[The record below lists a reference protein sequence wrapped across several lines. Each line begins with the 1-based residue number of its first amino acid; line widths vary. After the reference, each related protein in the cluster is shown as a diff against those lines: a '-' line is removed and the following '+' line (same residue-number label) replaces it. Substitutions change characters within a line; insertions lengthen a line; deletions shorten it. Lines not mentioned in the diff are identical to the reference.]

1 MTILQ
6 SLFCLTNTIYMYI
19 HIVFELI
26 ALMSQ
31 NLLIFSVSANRPEFV
46 RIQQQLEGETYP
58 PDKWNP
64 NGPSRAFYQLSRD
77 EKAAAEKKRLVEYC
91 KKSYKKVSVQ
101 LYRHQ
106 PSSCEISGYMGIWIL
121 LICYWMLLSLLL
133 EFCLI
138 KPRWCTKLPD
148 CIGFVKK

>member
-1 MTILQ
+1 
-6 SLFCLTNTIYMYI
+6 MYI

-101 LYRHQ
+101 EVPTSAQKLRDFRIYGDMHSVNRLL
-106 PSSCEISGYMGIWIL
+106 GY
-121 LICYWMLLSLLL
+121 CCHSYWNFVLS
-133 EFCLI
+133 
-138 KPRWCTKLPD
+138 T
-148 CIGFVKK
+148 

>member
-6 SLFCLTNTIYMYI
+6 SLFCFTNTIYI

-64 NGPSRAFYQLSRD
+64 NGPPRAFYQLSRD

-101 LYRHQ
+101 AVPTSAQKLRDFRIYGDMHSVNRLL
-106 PSSCEISGYMGIWIL
+106 GY
-121 LICYWMLLSLLL
+121 CCHSYWNFVLS
-133 EFCLI
+133 
-138 KPRWCTKLPD
+138 T
-148 CIGFVKK
+148 